1 MHVPPFDARGEVVPE
16 YRPFLAWL
24 ERTPRVKYV
33 LSGHVHAYVRRSVGT
48 AVVIAN
54 GVGGDYDSWQ
64 HDQKVHAT
72 ILEVDGTSVVDRP
85 IVLDPAHGLRENLE
99 HLAVA
104 HLPAPLAWGGA
115 LALGAVAVFFGRKRR

>member
-1 MHVPPFDARGEVVPE
+1 M
-16 YRPFLAWL
+16 AWL
-24 ERTPRVKYV
+24 ERGSKVKYV
-33 LSGHVHAYVRRSVGT
+33 LSGHVHAYVRRPVGS

-72 ILEVDGTSVVDRP
+72 ILEVDGTSIGDRP
-85 IVLDPAHGLRENLE
+85 LVLEPAHGLRENFE

-104 HLPAPLAWGGA
+104 HVPPWLAWGGA
-115 LALGAVAVFFGRKRR
+115 LALGGAAVLCWRKRR